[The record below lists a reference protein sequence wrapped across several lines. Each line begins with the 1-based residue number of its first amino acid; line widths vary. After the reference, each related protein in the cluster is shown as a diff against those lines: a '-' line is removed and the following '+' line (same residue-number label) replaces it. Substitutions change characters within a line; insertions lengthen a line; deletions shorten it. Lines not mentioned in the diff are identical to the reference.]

1 MAATCTHLDTID
13 DTLERDRGEGCVECL
28 KIGSRWVHLR
38 QCMQC
43 GEVLCCDDSPMRHAT
58 AHNARD
64 RTPDHPV
71 ARARRVLVLVLS
83 GPARVR
89 ALTARP

>member
-1 MAATCTHLDTID
+1 MPATCSHLDTID
-13 DTLERDRGEGCVECL
+13 RTLERDRGEGCVECL

-58 AHNARD
+58 AHNRATGHPIIRSLEPGEFWYWCY
-64 RTPDHPV
+64 PDQL
-71 ARARRVLVLVLS
+71 AFEL
-83 GPARVR
+83 
-89 ALTARP
+89 

>member
-1 MAATCTHLDTID
+1 MSATCSHLDTID
-13 DTLERDRGEGCVECL
+13 NTLERDRGEGCVECL

-58 AHNARD
+58 AHHHA
-64 RTPDHPV
+64 TGHPIIRSLEPGEYWYWCYV
-71 ARARRVLVLVLS
+71 DQLAFEL
-83 GPARVR
+83 
-89 ALTARP
+89 

>member
-13 DTLERDRGEGCVECL
+13 EKLERDRGEGCVECL
-28 KIGSRWVHLR
+28 KIGSHWVHLR

-58 AHNARD
+58 KHNRE
-64 RTPDHPV
+64 TGHPIIRSLEPGEFWYWCYTDQL
-71 ARARRVLVLVLS
+71 AFEL
-83 GPARVR
+83 
-89 ALTARP
+89 

>member
-1 MAATCTHLDTID
+1 MPSTCSHLDTID
-13 DTLERDRGEGCVECL
+13 GTLERDRAEGCAECL

-58 AHNARD
+58 AHNGATAHPIIRSLEPGEFWYWCY
-64 RTPDHPV
+64 PDQL
-71 ARARRVLVLVLS
+71 AFEL
-83 GPARVR
+83 
-89 ALTARP
+89 